1 MNKNKEF
8 YLLAFYNN
16 ISTYIEII
24 NNYLSKEFPFSPL
37 SEYIEI
43 IGGYAFKSNHYVD
56 EGIPIV
62 RISDFNNE
70 TIDLSNIKKYKE
82 SKEFERYELKPGDI
96 IIAMTG
102 GTIGKLAIV
111 QEGLGKLYLNQRVG
125 KFHIKDKD
133 KFYPEYI
140 YWIAKGVQEKI
151 KKIGYGGAQ
160 PNVSSKQIEALE
172 FPFPDKETQKK
183 IVSFLND
190 LKNNSLSDET
200 YFNRNI
206 EEKIKRLQNVSIDLI
221 ILNHRFSNLSDY
233 LNKLRQSILQEAVQ
247 GKLVPQDPNDEPAS
261 VLLEKIKEEKERL
274 IKEGK
279 IKKEKPLPP
288 ITEDEIPY
296 ELPKGWEWVRLG
308 ELCSYIQRG
317 KSPKYSNIEE
327 IPVISQKCI
336 QWDGFDIS
344 KARFIDPM
352 SLDSYTEE
360 RFIVPFDLLWNST
373 GLGTLG
379 RINVYPKIELYNKVV
394 ADSHVT
400 VIRPLKEFVCS
411 KYLYL
416 WFAGPIVQSEIN
428 NKSTGSTKQTEL
440 NITTVRE
447 YIVPLPPLNEQ
458 KRIVEKVDQL
468 MALCDELEKNIEQ
481 SKKDSELLMQS
492 VLQEAFKG
500 A

>member
-1 MNKNKEF
+1 MDSKLDSKFFKIGDVFNVEKGLVQSSKNVEGQFDFITASAEWKTH
-8 YLLAFYNN
+8 N
-16 ISTYIEII
+16 
-24 NNYLSKEFPFSPL
+24 
-37 SEYIEI
+37 EYSHDCEALVFAA
-43 IGGYAFKSNHYVD
+43 GAAGSLGRTHYVNGKFIASD
-56 EGIPIV
+56 LCFVLTPKDKLIDKVDLKFYFYYFNLNKDTIV
-62 RISDFNNE
+62 KS
-70 TIDLSNIKKYKE
+70 T
-82 SKEFERYELKPGDI
+82 
-96 IIAMTG
+96 ATG
-102 GTIGKLAIV
+102 TSKLAINMRNFINYCIPLPSIEY
-111 QEGLGKLYLNQRVG
+111 QKLAR
-125 KFHIKDKD
+125 
-133 KFYPEYI
+133 
-140 YWIAKGVQEKI
+140 EKI
-151 KKIGYGGAQ
+151 EEVEPRI
-160 PNVSSKQIEALE
+160 NE
-172 FPFPDKETQKK
+172 
-183 IVSFLND
+183 LN
-190 LKNNSLSDET
+190 LIFEKNL
-200 YFNRNI
+200 
-206 EEKIKRLQNVSIDLI
+206 
-221 ILNHRFSNLSDY
+221 DY
-233 LNKLRQSILQEAVQ
+233 ITRLRQNILQEAVQ

-447 YIVPLPPLNEQ
+447 YIVPLPPLNYKSRLAISRTN
-458 KRIVEKVDQL
+458 KRGF
-468 MALCDELEKNIEQ
+468 C
-481 SKKDSELLMQS
+481 S
-492 VLQEAFKG
+492 
-500 A
+500 

>member
-70 TIDLSNIKKYKE
+70 TIDLSNVKKYKE

-261 VLLEKIKEEKERL
+261 VLLERIKEEKERL

-279 IKKEKPLPP
+279 IKKEKPLPS

-308 ELCSYIQRG
+308 EIG
-317 KSPKYSNIEE
+317 ISNIGLTYKPTDIGSKG
-327 IPVISQKCI
+327 IPVLRANNIKNGKIDYNDLILVDKKVSENLLVKK
-336 QWDGFDIS
+336 DDILICVRSGS
-344 KARFIDPM
+344 KALVGKAALIEKENMTFGAFMAVYRSCCNKYIHKFINS
-352 SLDSYTEE
+352 SLFRQQLDGANT
-360 RFIVPFDLLWNST
+360 T
-373 GLGTLG
+373 T
-379 RINVYPKIELYNKVV
+379 INQITQNM
-394 ADSHVT
+394 
-400 VIRPLKEFVCS
+400 LK
-411 KYLYL
+411 
-416 WFAGPIVQSEIN
+416 
-428 NKSTGSTKQTEL
+428 
-440 NITTVRE
+440 NI
-447 YIVPLPPLNEQ
+447 IFPLPPLNEQ

-468 MALCDELEKNIEQ
+468 IALCDELEKNIEQ

-492 VLQEAFKG
+492 VLQEAFKE

>member
-70 TIDLSNIKKYKE
+70 TIDLSNVKKYKE

-261 VLLEKIKEEKERL
+261 VLLGKIKEEKERL

-288 ITEDEIPY
+288 ISEDEIPY
-296 ELPKGWEWVRLG
+296 EMPRGWEWVRLG
-308 ELCSYIQRG
+308 EISAIVG
-317 KSPKYSNIEE
+317 GGTPKTNIKDYWENGDIPWLTPADLSNI
-327 IPVISQKCI
+327 K
-336 QWDGFDIS
+336 GKYIS
-344 KARFIDPM
+344 K
-352 SLDSYTEE
+352 
-360 RFIVPFDLLWNST
+360 
-373 GLGTLG
+373 G
-379 RINVYPKIELYNKVV
+379 R
-394 ADSHVT
+394 
-400 VIRPLKEFVCS
+400 R
-411 KYLYL
+411 
-416 WFAGPIVQSEIN
+416 
-428 NKSTGSTKQTEL
+428 
-440 NITTVRE
+440 NITKLGLEKSSAQLMPKGTVLFSSRAPIGYTAIASNPLSTNQGFKSCIPYVMQMNE
-447 YIVPLPPLNEQ
+447 YIYYYLTYSAKKINEQASGTTFKEVSGSEVANFLLPLPPLNEQ

-468 MALCDELEKNIEQ
+468 MALCDELEKNIEE

-492 VLQEAFKG
+492 VLQEAFKD